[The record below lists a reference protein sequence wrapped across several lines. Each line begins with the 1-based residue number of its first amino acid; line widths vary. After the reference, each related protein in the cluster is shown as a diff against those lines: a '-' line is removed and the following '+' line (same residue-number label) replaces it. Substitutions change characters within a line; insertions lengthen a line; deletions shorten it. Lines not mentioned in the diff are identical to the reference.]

1 MLSALPSAWRRAFSC
16 LICTVRKCWRSS
28 CHLMSS
34 RPSLERVDERFPT
47 VLYEDHE
54 PLSRG

>member
-1 MLSALPSAWRRAFSC
+1 MESALPSAWRRAFSC

-47 VLYEDHE
+47 VLYEIYE
-54 PLSRG
+54 LFARG